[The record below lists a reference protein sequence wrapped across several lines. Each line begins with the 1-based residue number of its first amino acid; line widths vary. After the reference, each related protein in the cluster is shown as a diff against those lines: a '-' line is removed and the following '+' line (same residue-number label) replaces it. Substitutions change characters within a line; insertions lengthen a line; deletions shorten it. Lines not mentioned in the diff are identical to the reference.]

1 MLDPTTAKLL
11 ADPKYQELVAVRNSY
26 SWICTIL
33 MLIAYFGFILTL
45 AFDKAIFAQKI
56 GDGVTSLGVPVGL
69 GVILFT
75 IAITGIYVRKANTDF
90 DALKDA
96 LVKDIQK

>member
-1 MLDPTTAKLL
+1 MLDPTTAKIL
-11 ADPKYQELVAVRNSY
+11 ADPKFKEMVAVRDSY
-26 SWICTIL
+26 SWICTVL

-56 GDGVTSLGVPVGL
+56 GDGVMTLGVPVGL

-75 IAITGIYVRKANTDF
+75 IAITAVYVKKANTDF
-90 DALKDA
+90 DAMKDA
-96 LVKDIQK
+96 VMKDVQK

>member
-1 MLDPTTAKLL
+1 
-11 ADPKYQELVAVRNSY
+11 
-26 SWICTIL
+26 

-56 GDGVTSLGVPVGL
+56 GDGVMTLGVPVGL

-75 IAITGIYVRKANTDF
+75 IAITAVYVKKANTEF
-90 DALKDA
+90 DALKEA
-96 LVKDIQK
+96 VMKDVQK

>member
-1 MLDPTTAKLL
+1 MLDPTTAKIL
-11 ADPKYQELVAVRNSY
+11 ADPKFNEMVSVRNSY
-26 SWICTIL
+26 SWICTVL

-56 GDGVTSLGVPVGL
+56 GDGVMTLGVPVGL

-75 IAITGIYVRKANTDF
+75 IIITAVYVHKANTDF
-90 DALKDA
+90 DALKEA
-96 LVKDIQK
+96 VIKDVQK

>member
-1 MLDPTTAKLL
+1 MLDPATAKIL
-11 ADPKYQELVAVRNSY
+11 ADPKFNEMVSVRNSY
-26 SWICTIL
+26 SWICTVL

-56 GDGVTSLGVPVGL
+56 GDGVMTLGVPVGL

-75 IAITGIYVRKANTDF
+75 IIITAIYVHKANTDF
-90 DALKDA
+90 DALKEA
-96 LVKDIQK
+96 VIKDVQK

>member
-1 MLDPTTAKLL
+1 MKKDFDSAIRKIYFTHNRT
-11 ADPKYQELVAVRNSY
+11 NHTC
-26 SWICTIL
+26 WINCIKIAS

-56 GDGVTSLGVPVGL
+56 GDGVMTLGVPVGL

-75 IAITGIYVRKANTDF
+75 IAITAVYVKKANTEF
-90 DALKDA
+90 DALKEA
-96 LVKDIQK
+96 VLKDVQK